1 LLANIALHGMEE
13 RIKQYVE
20 TLKGNKRD
28 NRSALSLIRYADNFV
43 IIHEDLNVV
52 LKCKEII
59 ANWLSDIGLEL
70 KPSKTKLT
78 HRLNELDGNV
88 GFEFLG
94 FPIQQHKVGN
104 YRSASNGT
112 FKLGFNTLITPSKAK
127 VKTYKALI
135 AEVIDTHKIA
145 PQADLISKLNPIIR
159 GWSNYSTV
167 LSKEIF
173 SKVDHLTSEKLR
185 AWVRT
190 RGKGDINKDKYW
202 RTVGDRNWCFSTEDG

>member
-1 LLANIALHGMEE
+1 MEE

-28 NRSALSLIRYADNFV
+28 NRSALSLIRYADDFV

-52 LKCKEII
+52 LKCREII

>member
-1 LLANIALHGMEE
+1 MEE

-28 NRSALSLIRYADNFV
+28 NRSALSLIRYADDFV
-43 IIHEDLNVV
+43 IIHEDLNLV

>member
-1 LLANIALHGMEE
+1 MEE